1 MVEHQG
7 YGTREQESSV
17 QGDIERSAF
26 GNREKTKEW
35 ILMANKDVPPQTL
48 PQLNV
53 SLTKR
58 VW

>member
-1 MVEHQG
+1 MEPENRRAV
-7 YGTREQESSV
+7 YR
-17 QGDIERSAF
+17 GDIERSAF